1 MILKSFFLIFTF
13 IGALNLQA
21 KTLVIPGDDQPS
33 PKGSTYY
40 SFNDGAWENIE
51 TWSLNAGV
59 YSAPAQ
65 LPGSEDVVVIQLGKT
80 ITMNG
85 NDVVI
90 AKIEVND
97 GTLDLKNTSGH
108 NFNTITG
115 LANGKIKLSTD
126 NFPAGDVSGFANAS
140 TGGTVEYYGDG
151 FELLQ
156 ARTFRNLVINLT
168 NVTNQIVLLT
178 DYTLNGSFSITKG
191 EFHFGNATET
201 TARNLTVREHV
212 EILTGGKIRTGSGNA
227 RHQFNLYG
235 NFTNQGDVQFTNRT
249 AANYTTEASDG
260 IVDVKFLS
268 GTRNQSMLL
277 EGPSRFYRIAVSKGT
292 ASTYELHISATQASY
307 FELFGYANENH
318 SEIAQL
324 ASNSNALALIYG
336 TVRIG
341 QNINI
346 PHLSGADYYNV
357 SQNAILWVDGGSV
370 TKPSGSGIVIYG
382 RIKVSN
388 GTLTSNISSGI
399 FTRLTGVFESTGGTT
414 TLGQFR
420 TSVLGTEHKGAYIQS
435 GGLVIING
443 ELSSTNHYSFT
454 LAYDGTSFSLTGG
467 TLRINGTNT
476 KGAIFINSN
485 SANQNINAN
494 GTLELISTNTTPFRI
509 SSVSPFPTVIMK
521 RVGAGTR
528 EFALDGGSVGTSP
541 ANMAELSRQPLV
553 TKGSLTIE
561 DNIIFSPKGQDVSIG
576 GSFNLG
582 ATSSYIAGSN
592 TTHFTGA
599 TSNYSINIASG
610 ATTKYFHNLNIDNA
624 SFTASLLGSDMTIG
638 NNLLVSS
645 GTLSL
650 GAQIVTVRGNII
662 NSGTIINTTGK
673 ILVTQRGILTTINV
687 TNGGSYTSVPTVTV
701 SAPPTGTTATA
712 VAIFNGT
719 PAAGAPLAISQIIIT
734 NTGSGYTGNP
744 TISISGGGGATTS
757 RAISTTHEIGG
768 NGSGKF
774 GNLEINETHP
784 NTSQITY
791 LSAKQTVT
799 GTLTLTNGI
808 IDLRTFNLDLEG
820 NLANNTLSYYSNTRM
835 LRTSGNHSDGG
846 LTRTISA
853 DGTYIY
859 PLGTVNFQNTTIFR
873 YAYAEQVFSNVT
885 SQGKVQIN
893 GVPQKLPTL
902 TDEGAVNDRRYLQY
916 YWRIRHSGFSA
927 LPDVRNRF
935 IGYKDDIK
943 NQTNWANILPGKVVG
958 NNRDQYGVL
967 VGGQSDATNILDFD
981 PPFILE
987 AGEFTAGR
995 LQNFQGEIMV
1005 YYTRDHGASTGVAA
1019 REPVWRDR
1027 DTWTRSD
1034 RINTSYSVHDSR
1046 QPRLDIGDYPKIGD
1060 IAVIGW
1066 VPWDDPKTDLRGQ
1079 PHGVWIDNT
1088 AETVGK
1094 IEFTQMTDAS
1104 GNPVPRVY
1112 RSNFQFRPT
1121 LCINESGTLDAGLVE
1136 GEGMFWMR
1144 YSDADLSAMDF
1155 GDFSAQDSAYFAY
1168 ENRDNNKVY
1177 NNIPSVVPNI
1187 IFAND
1192 NWGANDR
1199 NITVS
1204 KNITTN
1210 GNLEILGNLN
1220 LLLSTGATGDITVGR
1235 DLLMFET
1242 VNPPEGSPSGGGA
1255 ELAFQNTGTARTLT
1269 VNGDIKLQNR
1279 AALIRLRSA
1288 NTPAQIHNINL
1299 YGNII
1304 QNTGGGASPNGL
1316 VFYSGSV
1323 NNDRAILNLL
1333 GGESKSYTYTS
1344 GDNPVFYQIVLD
1356 KGISQT
1362 PSFTISNNFSLNGP
1376 TDGVSENKALLLHNG
1391 SFVLNHSDININ
1403 LSTGGGDFSIPG
1415 TSALIMKQGK
1425 VNLGGANNGISL
1437 DGLLKIENTGFVNL
1451 DGGLGVNNY
1460 IEYSSSG
1467 NATIDISGGNLIVG
1481 SQIRRAPSN
1490 ASGILNYFQ
1499 TGGTVLVGK
1508 NAAPEATNGTFEV
1521 INEGSQFDFT
1531 GGSLTIARAQTSA
1544 TEATLLLE
1552 PSSGNIGNTTLFVGN
1567 NDTPAS
1573 SVLTIKSTA
1582 ELGHL
1587 TISGAND
1594 FTVQLKERSLLV
1606 KGDLTIGTGKT
1617 FDGQGLFNLT
1627 VKRNLINNGTDNLNL
1642 DTLFMLGTNLVPS
1655 SADQQISGNVGVEN
1669 FYVQP
1674 AGSVTLQAGTS
1685 MDISASLGIYSGVFN
1700 DGGNNVTLRG
1710 NVYNE
1715 SVHSSSDPAAGGLI
1729 FAGASAQR
1737 IYGAGQ
1743 FGRIEINNSNG
1754 VILENDISL
1763 TNDISLRSGI
1773 FQLQYFKLSLGEN
1786 TNIINLDGAF
1796 SSTKMIAV
1804 DGSNFIRGIQKALPE
1819 ISGSAPTDP
1828 YTITDPAYTY
1838 NYFLPIGTDNGSVKK
1853 YTPVQIAIANNGSA
1867 GSFTLFPVSKRHI
1880 TINPTPGR
1888 VLNYYW
1894 SLSSSGLSSFI
1905 GLMRFNYLQGDV
1917 LNNATDEISYLG
1929 ARLYNDAWSK
1939 FPEPAAGDLK
1949 IVNETDNHVNFIF
1962 SGVSHISGDYTAGI
1976 DSDIPSNVPL
1986 FYTINSGN
1994 WTDPTI
2000 WLRDG
2005 GGEVPLT
2012 GPSGHIVRIMP
2023 GHTVTMTTN
2032 ARQAYRTIIQA
2043 GGRLDIN
2050 TTINH
2055 TLGQVSGQ
2063 GTLALQSSSVPS
2075 GNYDNFVA
2083 VGTGTIEF
2091 GGNGSYT
2098 LPTNFANYN
2107 SLTLRG
2113 SGTKSLP
2120 ASRISIRGNLK
2131 IKETAVLNAVDYIRL
2146 YGDSLVLEPGAGF
2159 RSTSWTLFQSAIVKQ
2174 KMYGDFVGINRFFS
2188 LYILNSLGV
2197 QFNGNAEVSGSINL
2211 SDGILELPDNN
2222 VLLLTN
2228 TNGLSAVSNFSKGWI
2243 EGIMI
2248 RRLANGS
2255 SGSTTTTTNLFPVG
2269 QNGIKRFV
2277 TLNNVSHGIGSKD
2290 WTVDYKNE
2298 NVNNAGY
2305 DAASFGA
2312 NILAVHESEYWE
2324 VTAPTGGG
2332 QANIQFSYGTETGI
2346 DDALPSFS
2354 GDISIVKWSGTQWEH
2369 AGNPA
2374 ANYVVDLANNKVQT
2388 NQAVVFTDSKSL
2400 DNIFTFASKNGTTPL
2415 PVELLSFT
2423 ANLVMAEVQLFWST
2437 ASETNNAFFTVERSD
2452 DGIRFEAIDIIA
2464 SKSINGFS
2472 NEMLNYQSIDT
2483 SPLLGISYY
2492 RLKQTDNDG
2501 SFEYSKIIAIQRNT
2515 FASIE
2520 SLLYPNPN
2528 SGENFNL
2535 IVNGFASNEKVIF
2548 RMVDLY
2554 GRAVEQGILESD
2566 EAGRIISLIS
2576 PESRLSIGVY
2586 IIHLEG
2592 KGGSASIR
2600 MIVK

>member
-1 MILKSFFLIFTF
+1 MKKTKHSTQNIKKGMILKSFFLIFTF

-65 LPGSEDVVVIQLGKT
+65 LPGSEDIVVIQLGKT

-115 LANGKIKLSTD
+115 LANGKVKLSTD

-140 TGGTVEYYGDG
+140 TGGTVEYYGAG

-168 NVTNQIVLLT
+168 DVTNQVVLLT
-178 DYTLNGSFSITKG
+178 DYTLNGSLSLVKG
-191 EFHFGNATET
+191 ELHFGNGSLT

-212 EILTGGKIRTGSGNA
+212 EILSGGKIRTGSADA

-249 AANYTTEASDG
+249 VANYTAEASDG
-260 IVDVKFLS
+260 IVDVNFLS
-268 GTRNQSMLL
+268 GIRNQSLLL
-277 EGPSRFYRIAVSKGT
+277 EGPTRFYRIAISKGT

-324 ASNSNALALIYG
+324 AGNSNALALIYG

-357 SQNAILWVDGGSV
+357 SQNAILWVDGGNV
-370 TKPSGSGIVIYG
+370 VKPSGSGIVIYG

-399 FTRLTGVFESTGGTT
+399 ITRLTGVFESTGGTT

-420 TSVLGTEHKGAYIQS
+420 TSVLGTDHKGAYIQS

-485 SANQNINAN
+485 SANQNINAS
-494 GTLELISTNTTPFRI
+494 GTLELISTNATPFRI
-509 SSVSPFPTVIMK
+509 SSVSPFPTVVMK
-521 RVGAGTR
+521 RVGTGTR
-528 EFALDGGSVGTSP
+528 EFTLDGGSVGTSP

-561 DNIIFSPKGQDVSIG
+561 DNIVFSPKGQDVSIG

-582 ATSSYIAGSN
+582 TTSSYVAGSN

-610 ATTKYFHNLNIDNA
+610 ATTKYFHNLNIDNV
-624 SFTASLLGSDMTIG
+624 SFTASLLGSNVTIG

-645 GTLSL
+645 GTLNL
-650 GAQIVTVRGNII
+650 GAQIVTVRGNIT
-662 NSGTIINTTGK
+662 NSGTITNTTGK

-687 TNGGSYTSVPTVTV
+687 TNGGSYTSVPTVTL
-701 SAPPTGTTATA
+701 APPTSGTTATA

-744 TISISGGGGATTS
+744 TITISGFGGATTS

-768 NGSGKF
+768 NGSGTF
-774 GNLEINETHP
+774 GNLEINETHT

-808 IDLRTFNLDLEG
+808 LDLRTFNLDLEG
-820 NLANNTLSYYSNTRM
+820 NLANNTLAYYTNTKM

-859 PLGTVNFQNTTIFR
+859 PLGTANFDNSTYR

-885 SQGKVQIN
+885 STGKVQIN

-902 TDEGAVNDRRYLQY
+902 TDEGLPVDRRYLQY
-916 YWRIRHSGFSA
+916 YWRIRHTGFSA
-927 LPDVRNRF
+927 LPNVRNRF

-943 NQTNWANILPGKVVG
+943 NQNNWANILPGKVVG

-967 VGGQSDATNILDFD
+967 VGGQSDTTNILDFN

-995 LQNFQGEIMV
+995 LKNFQGEIMV
-1005 YYTRDHGASTGVAA
+1005 YYTRDHGTSTGVAA

-1079 PHGVWIDNT
+1079 PHGVWIYNT
-1088 AETVGK
+1088 TETVGK

-1155 GDFSAQDSAYFAY
+1155 GDFSAQDSAYFVY
-1168 ENRDNNKVY
+1168 ENNANGRVY
-1177 NNIPSVVPNI
+1177 YNIPSVVPNI

-1192 NWGANDR
+1192 NWGSNDR
-1199 NITVS
+1199 NVTVS

-1235 DLLMFET
+1235 DLLMFEI

-1279 AALIRLRSA
+1279 AALIRVRNA
-1288 NTPAQIHNINL
+1288 NATAPVQIHNINL

-1316 VFYSGSV
+1316 VFYSGFV
-1323 NNDRAILNLL
+1323 NNDRVILNLL
-1333 GGESKSYTYTS
+1333 GEESKSYTYTS
-1344 GDNPVFYQIVLD
+1344 GDNPMFYQIVLD
-1356 KGISQT
+1356 KGTSQT

-1376 TDGVSENKALLLHNG
+1376 TDGAKENKALLLHNG
-1391 SFVLNHSDININ
+1391 SFVLNHPDININ

-1425 VNLGGANNGISL
+1425 VNLSGANNGISL
-1437 DGLLKIENTGFVNL
+1437 DGLLKIENTGIVNL

-1467 NATIDISGGNLIVG
+1467 NATIDISGGSLIVG

-1508 NAAPEATNGTFEV
+1508 NAAPVAGNGTFEV

-1573 SVLTIKSTA
+1573 SILTIKSTA

-1587 TISGAND
+1587 TVSGAND
-1594 FTVQLKERSLLV
+1594 FTVQLKERSLV
-1606 KGDLTIGTGKT
+1606 VNGDLTIGSGKT

-1627 VKRNLINNGTDNLNL
+1627 VNRNLINNGSDNLNV

-1674 AGSVTLQAGTS
+1674 AGSVTLQASTT

-1715 SVHSSSDPAAGGLI
+1715 SIHSSSNPAAGGLI
-1729 FAGASAQR
+1729 FEGASAQR

-1763 TNDISLRSGI
+1763 TNNISLRSGI

-1786 TNIINLDGAF
+1786 TDIINLDGDF

-1804 DGSNFIRGIQKALPE
+1804 DGSDFIRGIQKALPV

-1853 YTPVQIAIANNGSA
+1853 YTPVQVAIANNGSA
-1867 GSFTLFPVSKRHI
+1867 GSFSIFPVSKRHI

-1939 FPEPAAGDLK
+1939 FPESGAGDLK
-1949 IVNETDNHVNFIF
+1949 IVNETDNHVNIIF

-2000 WLRDG
+2000 WLREG

-2023 GHTVTMTTN
+2023 GHTVTMNTN
-2032 ARQAYRTIIQA
+2032 TRQAYRTIIQA
-2043 GGRLDIN
+2043 GGRLDVN

-2083 VGTGTIEF
+2083 AGTGTFEF
-2091 GGNGSYT
+2091 GGNGSYG
-2098 LPTNFANYN
+2098 LPTNMPIYN
-2107 SLTLRG
+2107 NLIIKGDGEKTVPVVSIFDIKGNLELLGNSTLT
-2113 SGTKSLP
+2113 SN
-2120 ASRISIRGNLK
+2120 SRIYIRNDFT
-2131 IKETAVLNAVDYIRL
+2131 KEPSSVLNSKAYIYFIGNTRQNV
-2146 YGDSLVLEPGAGF
+2146 S
-2159 RSTSWTLFQSAIVKQ
+2159 
-2174 KMYGDFVGINRFFS
+2174 GDFTGTSRFH
-2188 LYILNSLGV
+2188 
-2197 QFNGNAEVSGSINL
+2197 Q
-2211 SDGILELPDNN
+2211 
-2222 VLLLTN
+2222 
-2228 TNGLSAVSNFSKGWI
+2228 
-2243 EGIMI
+2243 
-2248 RRLANGS
+2248 
-2255 SGSTTTTTNLFPVG
+2255 
-2269 QNGIKRFV
+2269 
-2277 TLNNVSHGIGSKD
+2277 
-2290 WTVDYKNE
+2290 
-2298 NVNNAGY
+2298 
-2305 DAASFGA
+2305 
-2312 NILAVHESEYWE
+2312 
-2324 VTAPTGGG
+2324 
-2332 QANIQFSYGTETGI
+2332 
-2346 DDALPSFS
+2346 
-2354 GDISIVKWSGTQWEH
+2354 
-2369 AGNPA
+2369 
-2374 ANYVVDLANNKVQT
+2374 
-2388 NQAVVFTDSKSL
+2388 
-2400 DNIFTFASKNGTTPL
+2400 
-2415 PVELLSFT
+2415 
-2423 ANLVMAEVQLFWST
+2423 
-2437 ASETNNAFFTVERSD
+2437 
-2452 DGIRFEAIDIIA
+2452 
-2464 SKSINGFS
+2464 
-2472 NEMLNYQSIDT
+2472 
-2483 SPLLGISYY
+2483 LGI
-2492 RLKQTDNDG
+2492 QNPQGVNVDG
-2501 SFEYSKIIAIQRNT
+2501 KVEVYST
-2515 FASIE
+2515 
-2520 SLLYPNPN
+2520 LHL
-2528 SGENFNL
+2528 
-2535 IVNGFASNEKVIF
+2535 
-2548 RMVDLY
+2548 
-2554 GRAVEQGILESD
+2554 
-2566 EAGRIISLIS
+2566 
-2576 PESRLSIGVY
+2576 SRVC
-2586 IIHLEG
+2586 
-2592 KGGSASIR
+2592 
-2600 MIVK
+2600 